1 MTYINFVMISEYIEN
16 LTRAFENQRKES
28 IAQQQKAYLKGQFEF
43 YGLKTPL
50 RREIQKPFLQREYL
64 PSKAEALKIT
74 MELWQKPERE
84 FHYFGQELMMKYK
97 NKLEVDDLK
106 FIEYM
111 ITHNSW
117 WDTVDMIAS
126 HLVGAY
132 FKKFPEKK
140 HELMLKWSTSDNMW
154 IRRTSIIF
162 QLKYKDLTDAKLLST
177 VIENN
182 LGSKEFFI
190 NKAIGWAL
198 RTYSATN
205 PDWVEDFVN
214 NHPALANLS
223 RKEALRSIKKSA

>member
-1 MTYINFVMISEYIEN
+1 MISEYIEN
-16 LTRAFENQRKES
+16 LTRAFDNQRNDT
-28 IAQQQKAYLKGQFEF
+28 IAKQQKAYLKDQFEF
-43 YGLKTPL
+43 FGLKTPL

-64 PSKAEALKIT
+64 PSKTEGMQIT
-74 MELWQKPERE
+74 KELWKRPERE
-84 FHYFGQELMMKYK
+84 FHYFGQELMMKFK
-97 NKLEVDDLK
+97 NKLNEGDLE

-132 FKKFPEKK
+132 FKKYPKK
-140 HELMLKWSTSDNMW
+140 KRALMLKWSKSEDMW

-162 QLKYKDLTDAKLLST
+162 QLKYKDETDTALLAQ

-182 LGSKEFFI
+182 LGFKEFFI

-198 RTYSATN
+198 RTYSAID
-205 PDWVEDFVN
+205 PEWVEDFVE
-214 NHPALANLS
+214 NHPDLANLS
-223 RKEALRSIKKSA
+223 KKEALRSIT

>member
-1 MTYINFVMISEYIEN
+1 MISEYIEN
-16 LTRAFENQRKES
+16 LTRAFDNQRNDS
-28 IAQQQKAYLKGQFEF
+28 IAQQQKAYLKDQFEF
-43 YGLKTPL
+43 FGLKTPV

-64 PSKAEALKIT
+64 PSKTEAMQIT
-74 MELWQKPERE
+74 KELWKRPERE
-84 FHYFGQELMMKYK
+84 FHYFGQELMMKFK
-97 NKLEVDDLK
+97 NKLDDGDLK

-132 FKKFPEKK
+132 FKTYPKK
-140 HELMLKWSTSDNMW
+140 KRALMLKWSKSEDMW
-154 IRRTSIIF
+154 IRRTSLIF
-162 QLKYKDLTDAKLLST
+162 QLKYKDETDTELLTQ

-198 RTYSATN
+198 RTYSAID
-205 PDWVEDFVN
+205 PEWVEDFVE
-214 NHPALANLS
+214 NHPDLANLS
-223 RKEALRSIKKSA
+223 KKEALRSIT